1 MRCVAALA
9 LLLAS
14 CSDSTLQVRCNVL
27 CLDYATVV
35 VTTSLA
41 RSVTLT
47 STTKI
52 CVDVTVCSTITFD
65 ANANATVTG
74 AFGAYVQLDDAN
86 GSAMLTIDVS
96 GEHGDW
102 FRDGDLWSVT
112 ISDPQMN
119 PLFSAS
125 RTVTYT
131 LTSPDCDGVE
141 CHRLILALP

>member
-1 MRCVAALA
+1 LHV
-9 LLLAS
+9 
-14 CSDSTLQVRCNVL
+14 TCNVV
-27 CLDYATVV
+27 CLDHATVV

-41 RSVTLT
+41 RSVTIA

-52 CVDVTVCSTITFD
+52 CVDLTVCSRITFD

-86 GSAMLTIDVS
+86 GSAVLTIDVIGDH
-96 GEHGDW
+96 GEW
-102 FRDGDLWSVT
+102 FRDGDLWSVA
-112 ISDPQMN
+112 ISDPQTN

-125 RTVTYT
+125 RIVTYT

-141 CHRLILALP
+141 CHELMLALP